1 MTQAQ
6 FDSAADTILYFV
18 ASLGAGYLLGGTWQT
33 AVGALLVQ
41 FLIAKNTSAFMEGQV
56 KIARFMKG
64 TK

>member
-6 FDSAADTILYFV
+6 SNDIADTILYIV
-18 ASLGAGYLLGGTWQT
+18 ASMGAGYLLGGTWQT

-41 FLIAKNTSAFMEGQV
+41 FLVARNTSAFMEGQV